1 MIDFINYPE
10 RIFSVG
16 RLDKNS
22 TGLLLLTNDGA
33 LAYQITHPKFGHEKE
48 YLVQVNK
55 PLTADCCHKLANGI
69 KLEEGKTA
77 PAQVKQ
83 HSNREFEIILT
94 EGKKRQIRRMCEAL
108 GYKVTKLKRTRLLT
122 LKLGALPVGSW
133 RSLSKTQLK
142 SIKQSL
148 EKTKKNSFIK
158 TKARGLA
165 SRLLAAPHPKRT
177 QLSQTVTN
185 YSVIA

>member
-133 RSLSKTQLK
+133 RPLTQSELNSLR
-142 SIKQSL
+142 QSL
-148 EKTKKNSFIK
+148 IT
-158 TKARGLA
+158 
-165 SRLLAAPHPKRT
+165 
-177 QLSQTVTN
+177 LSLPD
-185 YSVIA
+185 